1 MASYLGDLRSNWR
14 PVAAVFMGLSGGLMT
29 SSYVI
34 GIMAP
39 YLIRELHWSRADF
52 ATVGALGLTSVVFFP
67 VVGRLADRVGVR
79 PTAMIGAVTSP
90 LIYFALSQL
99 HDLRTYAILFA
110 LQCLLLVTTTPP
122 VYCRII
128 VQYVVRARGLA
139 LAIVACGPALVGAI
153 GGPLLNNFVAEHGWR
168 AGYLVLMGFSAVT
181 GFCSILL
188 LPGKSGVVPASRVK
202 PPTAQQDYGAIV
214 RLRPF
219 WIMFGAAILCS
230 LPSAMMMT
238 QLSLVLAENG
248 VTGKSVSIMIG
259 GMAGGTLMGRIMS
272 GIALDRFPASIV
284 VMVGYGLSGIGMLT
298 ISAGLDSHIVL
309 LIAVVLIGLSAGAEG
324 DLTAYLVV
332 RNFGLRLYGS
342 IFGILA
348 ATTAIGASLGAVLL
362 GVMLA
367 AFGSFAPYLRFAG
380 VLVIIGGVLY
390 TLLPGNPLLG
400 DEEERDG
407 AEARPIVEPLADI
420 ALSPSA

>member
-1 MASYLGDLRSNWR
+1 MASYFGDLRSNWR

-39 YLIRELHWSRADF
+39 YLIRELHWTRADF
-52 ATVGALGLTSVVFFP
+52 ATVGALGLSSVLFFP

-79 PTAMIGAVTSP
+79 PTAMIGVIASP
-90 LIYFALSQL
+90 LICLALSQL
-99 HDLRTYAILFA
+99 HDLRMYAILFA

-122 VYCRII
+122 VYCRVI
-128 VQYVVRARGLA
+128 VQYVERARGLA
-139 LAIVACGPALVGAI
+139 LAIVACGPALVVAI

-168 AGYLVLMGFSAVT
+168 AGYLLLMLFSAAT
-181 GFCSILL
+181 GLFSILL
-188 LPGKSGVVPASRVK
+188 LPSERNRAKSAPAK
-202 PPTAQQDYGAIV
+202 PRTAKQDYGAIV
-214 RLRPF
+214 RTPAF
-219 WIMFGAAILCS
+219 WIMFGGAILCS

-248 VTGKSVSIMIG
+248 ITGRGVSIMIG
-259 GMAGGTLMGRIMS
+259 GMAGGTLIGRIVS
-272 GIALDRFPASIV
+272 GVALDRFPAPIV
-284 VMVGYGLSGIGMLT
+284 VMIGYALSGIGMLT
-298 ISAGLDSHIVL
+298 IASGMSSPLVL

-342 IFGILA
+342 IFGMLA

-380 VLVIIGGVLY
+380 ILVIVGGMLY
-390 TLLPGNPLLG
+390 TLLPGNPVLG
-400 DEEERDG
+400 DDEDEAEKTELPAVRI
-407 AEARPIVEPLADI
+407 AEA
-420 ALSPSA
+420 ALSPAA